1 MTFAGAVSKEVA
13 SKNNSLNIVGMV
25 QSDYFL
31 LALYIIILWC
41 KMFSFFVLN
50 LNYFLP
56 SDDIQQKFNKRK

>member
-1 MTFAGAVSKEVA
+1 MTFAGAVCKEVA

-25 QSDYFL
+25 RSDYFL

-50 LNYFLP
+50 LNYFFT
-56 SDDIQQKFNKRK
+56 I

>member
-25 QSDYFL
+25 RSDYFFTCK
-31 LALYIIILWC
+31 YIIILLY

-50 LNYFLP
+50 LNYFFT
-56 SDDIQQKFNKRK
+56 I